1 MGKQLWG
8 ARFSKSITKEANDF
22 NSSLHFDSVM
32 FEEDILG
39 SIAHATMLGETNII
53 SKDESQ
59 KIIIGLKAI
68 LEEIKTGKLQFD
80 YDLEDIHTQVEKW
93 LIDKIGETGKK
104 VHTGRSRND
113 QVALD
118 LRMYLKKEVLNI
130 KTLLISLIKT
140 LINLQKNH
148 TKTYLSGYTHLQRAQ
163 VITFAHY
170 LGAYVEMFKRDVER
184 FEDALKRIDIM
195 PLGAGALAC
204 STYNIDNK
212 MTSKLLGFQNVMLNS
227 LDAVSDRDFV
237 IEISSI
243 LSIIMMHLS
252 RFAEELILYTTSE
265 FKFVEFDDGFTTGSS
280 LMPQKKNPD
289 ILELIRGKTG
299 RVYGNLFSILTVMKS
314 LPLAYNKDMQ
324 EDKECIFD
332 SIKTVKDSLSI
343 LPQVL
348 KTMKVNKDKMLLS
361 VNDGFLNATEVAD
374 YLVKKGVPFRDAHG
388 ISGKLVVYCI
398 DNNKNLT
405 TLTLDEYKQKSEL
418 FEEDIYQKITPEAQV
433 NNKTILGSPG
443 EKPVLEVIKINEEWL
458 KNKETNKN
466 D

>member
-8 ARFSKSITKEANDF
+8 TRFSKSITKEANDF

-59 KIIIGLKAI
+59 KIIIGLKEI
-68 LEEIKTGKLQFD
+68 LDDIKSGKLQFD

-130 KTLLISLIKT
+130 KTLLLSLIKT

-299 RVYGNLFSILTVMKS
+299 RVYGNLFSILTIMKS

-324 EDKECIFD
+324 EDKEGIFD
-332 SIKTVKDSLSI
+332 SIKTVKDCLAI

-348 KTMKVNKDKMLLS
+348 TTMKINTDKMLLS
-361 VNDGFLNATEVAD
+361 VNEGFLNATEVAD

-388 ISGKLVVYCI
+388 ISGKLVVYCMN
-398 DNNKNLT
+398 NNKNLT
-405 TLTLDEYKQKSEL
+405 TLTLNEYKKESSL

-433 NNKTILGSPG
+433 NNKTIVGSPS
-443 EKPVLEVIKINEEWL
+443 ENSVFEVIKINEKWL
-458 KNKETNKN
+458 EKKEKNNN

>member
-8 ARFSKSITKEANDF
+8 SRFSKSLAKEANDF

-32 FEEDILG
+32 FEEDIQG

-53 SKDESQ
+53 SKEESQ
-59 KIIIGLKAI
+59 KISNGLKEI
-68 LEEIKTGKLQFD
+68 LEDIKQGKLQFD
-80 YDLEDIHTQVEKW
+80 YDLEDIHTQIEKW

-118 LRMYLKKEVLNI
+118 LRMYLKKEVLKI
-130 KTLLISLIKT
+130 KTLLLNLLKT
-140 LINLQKNH
+140 LINLQKKH
-148 TKTYLSGYTHLQRAQ
+148 TQTYLSGYTHLQRAQ

-170 LGAYVEMFKRDVER
+170 LGAYVEMYKRDVER
-184 FEDALKRIDIM
+184 LENAFGRIDTM

-212 MTSKLLGFQNVMLNS
+212 MTAELLNFQNVMLNS

-237 IEISSI
+237 IETASC

-324 EDKECIFD
+324 EDKEGIFD
-332 SIKTVKDSLSI
+332 SIRTVKDCLAI
-343 LPQVL
+343 LPEVL
-348 KTMKVNKDKMLLS
+348 TTMKINKDKMLLS
-361 VNDGFLNATEVAD
+361 VNEGFLNATEVAD

-398 DNNKNLT
+398 NNNKNLT
-405 TLTLDEYKQKSEL
+405 TLSLNEYKQKSEL
-418 FEEDIYQKITPEAQV
+418 FEDDIYQKITPEAQV
-433 NNKTILGSPG
+433 NNKTIVGSPS
-443 EKPVLEVIKINEEWL
+443 ENSVMKVIKINEKWL
-458 KNKETNKN
+458 EKKENNN

>member
-8 ARFSKSITKEANDF
+8 SRFSKSLAKEANDF

-32 FEEDILG
+32 FEEDIQG

-53 SKDESQ
+53 SKEESQ
-59 KIIIGLKAI
+59 KISNGLKEI
-68 LEEIKTGKLQFD
+68 LEDIKQGKLQFD
-80 YDLEDIHTQVEKW
+80 YDLEDIHTQIEKW

-130 KTLLISLIKT
+130 KTLLLSLIKT

-170 LGAYVEMFKRDVER
+170 LGAYVEMFKRDFER
-184 FEDALKRIDIM
+184 LYDAFKRIDTM

-227 LDAVSDRDFV
+227 LDAVSDIDFV
-237 IEISSI
+237 IETALC

-252 RFAEELILYTTSE
+252 RFSEELILYTTSE

-332 SIKTVKDSLSI
+332 SIKTVKDCLTI
-343 LPQVL
+343 LPNVL
-348 KTMKVNKDKMLLS
+348 MTMKVNKDKMLLS
-361 VNDGFLNATEVAD
+361 VNEGFLNATEVAD

-405 TLTLDEYKQKSEL
+405 TLTLNEYKQKSEL

-433 NNKTILGSPG
+433 NNKTIVGSPS
-443 EKPVLEVIKINEEWL
+443 ENSVMKVIKINEKWL

>member
-8 ARFSKSITKEANDF
+8 ARFSKSLEKEANDF

-53 SKDESQ
+53 SKEESQ
-59 KIIIGLKAI
+59 KISNGLKEI
-68 LEEIKTGKLQFD
+68 LEDIKQGKLQFD
-80 YDLEDIHTQVEKW
+80 YNLEDIHTQVEKW

-118 LRMYLKKEVLNI
+118 LRMYLKKEVKNI
-130 KTLLISLIKT
+130 KTLLLNLLKT
-140 LINLQKNH
+140 LINLQKKH

-184 FEDALKRIDIM
+184 LENAFERIDTM

-212 MTSKLLGFQNVMLNS
+212 MTAQLLKFKHVMINS

-237 IEISSI
+237 IEMGAC

-252 RFAEELILYTTSE
+252 RFAEELVLYTTSE

-299 RVYGNLFSILTVMKS
+299 RVYGNLFSILTIMKS

-324 EDKECIFD
+324 EDKEGIFD
-332 SIKTVKDSLSI
+332 SIKTVKDCLAI

-348 KTMKVNKDKMLLS
+348 TTMKINTDKMLLS
-361 VNDGFLNATEVAD
+361 VNEGFLNATEVAD

-398 DNNKNLT
+398 NNNKNLT
-405 TLTLDEYKQKSEL
+405 TLTLNEYKKESSL

-433 NNKTILGSPG
+433 NNKTIVGSPS
-443 EKPVLEVIKINEEWL
+443 ENSVLEVIKINEKWL
-458 KNKETNKN
+458 EKKEKNNN